1 MVLSKIF
8 IKALFVAILLF
19 VLASPVKAAPAG
31 DTRKDT
37 LSLRIDFPV
46 SSSKLLPEYER
57 NAERIALFRSAI
69 EEKLSIP
76 GAVLTGVFIR
86 TGASPDGGTRNNLV
100 LASQRMDAVRSL
112 LVEEFGLSPETVHVY
127 SSGESWEEF
136 IDVVRGL
143 DVPWKDEV
151 IAIASGKP
159 KYVISTYGVGDLR
172 KSELKQL
179 HGGKPWRHLTKE
191 VFPRL
196 RSAYGDAVFVFATPL
211 TDNKR
216 HVPGESTTMKPDTV
230 YICTTKTVRDTLY
243 IGSPERRHA
252 ELEEAEET
260 YASRIQNKKFLMAVR
275 TNILAVPLANV
286 GLELALG
293 KHVSIGLDYYYPWIW
308 RNSLHKDC
316 TEMLAYGMD
325 VRYWFGS
332 SRQPSNARLLGH
344 SVGIYGAGGHY
355 DFERNWHGYQ
365 GTFYNVGVDWM
376 YAFPL
381 FKGRIHMELE
391 LGLGFIYSDA
401 QPYNCYEPY
410 GDCFR
415 EPGIRK
421 LVRWFGPTRAQV
433 SIVVPIYIKDRR
445 VAR

>member
-1 MVLSKIF
+1 MHNLSRYFHKG
-8 IKALFVAILLF
+8 LFVAVLF
-19 VLASPVKAAPAG
+19 VRLALAAEAESVRV
-31 DTRKDT
+31 TARDT

-46 SSSKLLPEYER
+46 SGKEILPGYDG
-57 NAERIALFRSAI
+57 NAERIALFRSAL
-69 EEKLSIP
+69 EEKLSVP
-76 GAVLTGVFIR
+76 GSVLTGVFIR
-86 TGASPDGGTRNNLV
+86 TGASPDGGTRSNLT
-100 LASQRMDAVRSL
+100 LASERMDAVRTL
-112 LVEEFGLSPETVHVY
+112 LVEGFGLDPALVHVF

-136 IDVVRGL
+136 IEVVRGL

-151 IAIASGKP
+151 ISIASGKP
-159 KYVISTYGVGDLR
+159 RYVMSTYGVSDLR
-172 KSELKQL
+172 KSELKHL
-179 HGGKPWRHLTKE
+179 RGGEPWRHLTKE

-196 RSAYGDAVFVFATPL
+196 RSAYGDAVFVFTTPFSEGKYSVSV
-211 TDNKR
+211 TEKR
-216 HVPGESTTMKPDTV
+216 QDVVRDTV
-230 YICTTKTVRDTLY
+230 YIYKDTLY
-243 IGSPERRHA
+243 LGSSQRKDINTDV
-252 ELEEAEET
+252 ELDES
-260 YASRIQNKKFLMAVR
+260 YASRIEGKKFLMAVR

-332 SRQPSNARLLGH
+332 SRQPSNARLIGH

-391 LGLGFIYSDA
+391 LGIGFIYSDA

-421 LVRWFGPTRAQV
+421 IVRWFGPTRAQV